1 MPSTTS
7 CACRTLSNLR
17 PDPLAV
23 LLGLIVAASYGAG
36 DFFGGLA
43 SRRTPTTS
51 VVVPAH
57 LLGFLLLGLLLVVD
71 PSGHATDRDLVIG
84 AASGVCGGIGVFL
97 LFRGLATGRM
107 SVVAPITAVGAAV
120 LPVAW
125 GLATGERPS
134 ALVLFGV
141 LLALAAVALVARSD
155 DPDDDVP
162 ADREWAAVGWAVG
175 AGVGFG
181 ALFILLAETGDDA
194 GWWPLVSARA
204 ASVVA
209 VTVGALVARQQLRPN
224 RPAVPAI
231 AASGVLDVT
240 ANAVYLLAVRQG
252 LLSLV
257 AVLSSLYPAGT
268 VLLARVVLKE
278 RLVKAQLVGLAFAL
292 AGVACIAIG

>member
-1 MPSTTS
+1 
-7 CACRTLSNLR
+7 
-17 PDPLAV
+17 
-23 LLGLIVAASYGAG
+23 LIVAASYGAG

-43 SRRTPTTS
+43 ARKTTTTS
-51 VVVPAH
+51 VVVPAQF
-57 LLGFLLLGLLLVVD
+57 LGMLLLGIVVLVD
-71 PSGHATDRDLVIG
+71 PTGHATDRDLAIG
-84 AASGVCGGIGVFL
+84 AAAGLCGGVGVFL

-125 GLATGERPS
+125 GLASGERPS
-134 ALVLFGV
+134 ALVLAGV
-141 LLALAAVALVARSD
+141 ALALVAVALVARAD
-155 DPDDDVP
+155 DPD
-162 ADREWAAVGWAVG
+162 AEARAAGGTAAVAWAVG
-175 AGVGFG
+175 AGVAFG
-181 ALFILLAETGDDA
+181 TLFVLLAETSDDA
-194 GWWPLVSARA
+194 GWWPLVSARVA
-204 ASVVA
+204 A
-209 VTVGALVARQQLRPN
+209 VGALTIGTVVARRPLRPN

-278 RLVKAQLVGLAFAL
+278 RLVTAQVVGLALAL
-292 AGVACIAIG
+292 VGVVCIAVG

>member
-1 MPSTTS
+1 M
-7 CACRTLSNLR
+7 
-17 PDPLAV
+17 
-23 LLGLIVAASYGAG
+23 IVAASYGAG

-43 SRRTPTTS
+43 ARKTTTTS
-51 VVVPAH
+51 VVVPAQF
-57 LLGFLLLGLLLVVD
+57 LGMLLLGIVVLVD
-71 PSGHATDRDLVIG
+71 PTGHATDRDLAIG
-84 AASGVCGGIGVFL
+84 AAAGLCGGVGVFL

-125 GLATGERPS
+125 GLASGERPS
-134 ALVLFGV
+134 ALVLAGV
-141 LLALAAVALVARSD
+141 ALALVAVALVARAD
-155 DPDDDVP
+155 DPD
-162 ADREWAAVGWAVG
+162 AEARAAGGTAAVAWAVG
-175 AGVGFG
+175 AGVAFG
-181 ALFILLAETGDDA
+181 TLFVLLAETSDDA
-194 GWWPLVSARA
+194 GWWPLVSARVA
-204 ASVVA
+204 A
-209 VTVGALVARQQLRPN
+209 VGALTIGTVVARRPLRPN

-278 RLVKAQLVGLAFAL
+278 RLVTAQVVGLALAL
-292 AGVACIAIG
+292 VGVVCIAVG